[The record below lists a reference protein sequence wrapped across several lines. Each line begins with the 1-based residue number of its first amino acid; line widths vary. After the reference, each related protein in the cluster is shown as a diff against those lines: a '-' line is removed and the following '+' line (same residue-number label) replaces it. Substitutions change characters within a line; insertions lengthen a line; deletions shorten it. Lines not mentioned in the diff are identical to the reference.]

1 MTSPEKP
8 HGGKKKDKPTH
19 SYSKTKFLDRRKGNV
34 LGRQNIFNY
43 LEKNV
48 SSSSGFSNG
57 SFEGLIWGSGKWK
70 KSDPLFWR
78 EIMDDET
85 CPSFSSLPLTITTT
99 SSLFSKLS
107 MQFRLE
113 TNLSSHID
121 FTNNCCQFWS
131 LVQKNPTRS
140 EQLWSY
146 F

>member
-57 SFEGLIWGSGKWK
+57 SFEGLIWGSGK
-70 KSDPLFWR
+70 
-78 EIMDDET
+78 
-85 CPSFSSLPLTITTT
+85 
-99 SSLFSKLS
+99 
-107 MQFRLE
+107 
-113 TNLSSHID
+113 
-121 FTNNCCQFWS
+121 
-131 LVQKNPTRS
+131 
-140 EQLWSY
+140 
-146 F
+146 